1 VAFSVVLLFS
11 VSTGGDVKD
20 RKNNVVQPSSCPM
33 EGLLHC
39 KHVGIHST
47 DPLSPYYKSSLI
59 LPDSSL
65 NEQVG

>member
-1 VAFSVVLLFS
+1 
-11 VSTGGDVKD
+11 VKD